1 MRANIPGRR
10 YPSSARPGLAPYV
23 EVLMSHDQVFKEL
36 LRAFFREFLQLF
48 LPEVAEQIDFEN
60 VRFLEPEV
68 FTDLPKG
75 RRRTADLVAEIVASE
90 GGESRIVLIHLEI
103 QGKKGREF
111 PRRMFEFHSMI

>member
-36 LRAFFREFLQLF
+36 LRAFLREFLLLF
-48 LPEVAEQIDFEN
+48 LPEVAEQIDFEH

-75 RRRTADLVAEIVASE
+75 RRRTADLVTEIMAAD
-90 GGESRIVLIHLEI
+90 GAGPRIVLIHIEI
-103 QGKKGREF
+103 QGKKDRNF
-111 PRRMFEFHSMI
+111 PRRMYE